1 MRVALLQ
8 IRLETKSPA
17 ANIQRLN
24 EAIER
29 AAGVDPAPD
38 LLVLPGACDTG
49 GATSGRRW
57 HDASL
62 ECAKE
67 NIAWKAREWGVFVA
81 AGLHVR
87 RGDTLQACAL
97 LFDPDGDVVACSV
110 APARAESIMPAE
122 PWPSAVGELAVLEVT
137 IAGPVNGMGHHEGTT
152 RDDSAAD
159 QLQPDGQAATCGGRE
174 LDGAA

>member
-1 MRVALLQ
+1 M
-8 IRLETKSPA
+8 
-17 ANIQRLN
+17 QRLN
-24 EAIER
+24 EALER

-57 HDASL
+57 PNASL
-62 ECAKE
+62 ECARE

-97 LFDPDGDVVACSV
+97 LFDPDGDVVARSV
-110 APARAESIMPAE
+110 APSK
-122 PWPSAVGELAVLEVT
+122 L
-137 IAGPVNGMGHHEGTT
+137 N
-152 RDDSAAD
+152 AD
-159 QLQPDGQAATCGGRE
+159 V
-174 LDGAA
+174 